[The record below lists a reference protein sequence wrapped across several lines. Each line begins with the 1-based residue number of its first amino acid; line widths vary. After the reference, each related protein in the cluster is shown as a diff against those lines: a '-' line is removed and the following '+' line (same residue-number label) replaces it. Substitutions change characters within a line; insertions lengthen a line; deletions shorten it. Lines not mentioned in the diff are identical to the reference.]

1 MRRGEIWWASLPE
14 PAGSGPGFRRPLLVI
29 SANSFN
35 ESRIGTVVAAVITS
49 NLRLADAPGNVR
61 LPLKGTGLAKASVV
75 NVSQIITV
83 DKTFLA
89 QRIGRINLRLLAEVD
104 DGLRLVLAVQHAS
117 RDHPT

>member
-14 PAGSGPGFRRPLLVI
+14 PTGSGAGFRRPLLIV

-35 ESRIGTVVAAVITS
+35 DSGISTVVATVITS

-61 LPLKGTGLAKASVV
+61 LPVKGTGLAKVSVA

-83 DKTFLA
+83 DKTFLTE
-89 QRIGRINLRLLAEVD
+89 RIGKLNPRLLAEVD
-104 DGLRLVLAVQHAS
+104 AGLRIVLSV
-117 RDHPT
+117 

>member
-14 PAGSGPGFRRPLLVI
+14 PTGSGAGFRRPLLIV

-35 ESRIGTVVAAVITS
+35 DSGISTVVAAVVTS

-61 LPLKGTGLAKASVV
+61 LPVKGTGLTKASVA

-83 DKTFLA
+83 DKAFLTE
-89 QRIGRINLRLLAEVD
+89 RIGRLNPRLLAEID
-104 DGLRLVLAVQHAS
+104 DGLRLVLSV
-117 RDHPT
+117 

>member
-14 PAGSGPGFRRPLLVI
+14 PAGSGPGFRRPLLIV

-35 ESRIGTVVAAVITS
+35 ESRIGTVVAAVVTS

-61 LPLKGTGLAKASVV
+61 VPVKGTGLARASVV

-83 DKTFLA
+83 DKTFLS
-89 QRIGRINLRLLAEVD
+89 QRIGRLNSRALAEVD
-104 DGLRLVLAVQHAS
+104 DGLRLVLS
-117 RDHPT
+117 I